1 MHDYIRFGI
10 VSMQDRVRLF
20 KLVQIVKSVQ
30 DEGMYCKHDN
40 GSTYLQRNP
49 YQYQAQR
56 VGQQVQNQGQRD
68 IQKSPKG
75 HIERKTHSRIVEEN
89 SSKAPK
95 PHPPKTSSQ
104 SSNQVEYRPGT
115 GSPIFKCRK
124 VLTFSD
130 SDSEDE
136 PKPQI
141 KNVKNIRKTHAK
153 QSEPF
158 KPNEG
163 AKPKE
168 PDSLPARQ
176 KHATLTTAKPHHQ
189 NLQTKQKQ
197 NSSQGI
203 SSTKLTHLVENKA
216 ANLRQMF
223 LMKSQKNTQNEN
235 ENRKQMNSEFTRT
248 KDTDLSRPAGL
259 ENTMQKVISENSRS
273 GPSESAIQNETMSL
287 RDLFQ
292 RKAQRSLQN
301 DRTEQNYK
309 GNLHASQPPGRENLH
324 ASQLPGRENLHASH
338 LPGREN
344 LHASQ
349 LPGRENLHASQLPD
363 RENLHASQ
371 LPGRE
376 NLHASQLPGRE
387 NVMASQLP
395 GRENVMASQLP
406 GRENLHASQLPG
418 RENLHASQLSGRE
431 NLHASHLPGKEIVY
445 MSQLPGK
452 ENVYMS
458 QLAGKENVERENR
471 QQSRSRDQESDR
483 FRSESAQGKSE
494 STSQKGKVV
503 SHSSSGLSSDLD
515 GRRSATSSGPE
526 SDSGISSKISRD
538 HSLEKVLDHKNVIS
552 NSPRCFFVDFDTV
565 GTLNSSNERGTS
577 AANSSAE
584 GAKSKSQ
591 TPRHFY
597 IEIDPPRTIRSPKQD
612 KVVHEQSEKAANQT
626 KSSDKEKHEET
637 NSQGKSKDTHDAE
650 VQIGPGNVTTITC
663 DQRRT
668 EQGVIIA
675 NKGSLMN
682 RNTQVDNVITIGPK
696 PEPTAFFIA
705 QHPALKQSSSALF
718 KDNKSQENHAYF
730 PAFSPPK
737 EQTPKPPH
745 IERIVHNS
753 DYDYGVP
760 GKTNQRKNSQGT
772 PRSQARKDKIQVCVR
787 KRPLTKRET
796 KRQELD
802 IVKVEREDVIVVEE
816 AKVAI
821 DLSKYIQQVSCSM
834 QMIFI
839 V

>member
-1 MHDYIRFGI
+1 MSGCLYDCLREARLEKYHANFTKQGVTKCEGLTRLQMHDYIRFGI

-338 LPGREN
+338 LPG
-344 LHASQ
+344 
-349 LPGRENLHASQLPD
+349 
-363 RENLHASQ
+363 
-371 LPGRE
+371 
-376 NLHASQLPGRE
+376 
-387 NVMASQLP
+387 
-395 GRENVMASQLP
+395 
-406 GRENLHASQLPG
+406 
-418 RENLHASQLSGRE
+418 
-431 NLHASHLPGKEIVY
+431 KEIVY

-637 NSQGKSKDTHDAE
+637 NSQGKSKNTHDAE